1 MNVIRVDYEAMKRV
15 AGVFEQKAGEVEA
28 ILAALR
34 KRIDQLD
41 KSWDGIAEQA
51 FRQEWSSCDLKLS
64 ATPQMLREIASAL
77 RRIEEELRNAEEQ
90 LRSQIPGI
98 IVSDNR

>member
-1 MNVIRVDYEAMKRV
+1 MNVIRVDYEAMRRV
-15 AGVFEQKAGEVEA
+15 ADVFEQKAGEVET
-28 ILAALR
+28 ILTALR
-34 KRIDQLD
+34 KRIRQLD
-41 KSWDGIAEQA
+41 DSWDGIAEQA
-51 FRQEWSSCDLKLS
+51 FRQEWNSCDLKLN

-77 RRIEEELRNAEEQ
+77 KRIEEELRRAEEQ